1 MPPNSH
7 HTPPPHHT
15 HTHTD
20 TSPLMWKWI
29 FRYTVRKAIALHCYR
44 IVVEMGITS
53 LYAVF
58 NAGRVFVSWMQNIL
72 FWRKMHYCGA
82 ILMQKKVPSD
92 PSTSKAAGNNKSI
105 YYVCL
110 LAWNECTKW
119 LSFQTTCLR
128 VVFVFHA
135 ISRDWSVH
143 LDVLHK
149 FLCWSIHAL
158 FVDFVLLF
166 LFHHKTTTKAK
177 FLFYTKREWQMNLK
191 SMKMGWIRMV
201 KLERSVR

>member
-1 MPPNSH
+1 
-7 HTPPPHHT
+7 
-15 HTHTD
+15 
-20 TSPLMWKWI
+20 
-29 FRYTVRKAIALHCYR
+29 
-44 IVVEMGITS
+44 MGMIS

-58 NAGRVFVSWMQNIL
+58 SAGRVFVSLMQNIL
-72 FWRKMHYCGA
+72 FWCKMQLLWSHTDA
-82 ILMQKKVPSD
+82 KKVRSD
-92 PSTSKAAGNNKSI
+92 PSTSKAAVNNKSI

-143 LDVLHK
+143 FDVLHK
-149 FLCWSIHAL
+149 LLCWSIHAL

-177 FLFYTKREWQMNLK
+177 FLFYMKREWQMNLK